1 MSFEKA
7 KKYLQEK
14 GYEDCS
20 RQHRQQETLCQVGEK
35 INSYKSMQYPPL
47 LSNCG
52 KCAII
57 SAGKYLAPR
66 RHKGDYG
73 KNCVL

>member
-35 INSYKSMQYPPL
+35 INSYKSMQYPL
-47 LSNCG
+47 CCRIVDNKFWKIFG
-52 KCAII
+52 AKEA
-57 SAGKYLAPR
+57 
-66 RHKGDYG
+66 
-73 KNCVL
+73 

>member
-35 INSYKSMQYPPL
+35 INLYKSMQYPL
-47 LSNCG
+47 CCRIVKMCDN
-52 KCAII
+52 K
-57 SAGKYLAPR
+57 
-66 RHKGDYG
+66 
-73 KNCVL
+73 